1 MTDYLSPFW
10 NRYGG
15 WNMTDPKY
23 ILEWYATRHDK
34 DHPDR
39 CAETDDMFR
48 RMYEDMVEYTRLVRD
63 PKTRDSVPHYMGG

>member
-1 MTDYLSPFW
+1 MTSYSSPFW

-15 WNMTDPKY
+15 WNMTDPKD
-23 ILEWYATRHDK
+23 ILNWHATRHDE
-34 DHPDR
+34 DGR
-39 CAETDDMFR
+39 CSETDDMFR